1 MSPKTD
7 AQKAAERAERE
18 DMYFVNPEIFAMGMP
33 LPRRTDGSDYAAPD
47 EQPEPR

>member
-18 DMYFVNPEIFAMGMP
+18 DMYYVNPEIFALGMP
-33 LPRRTDGSDYAAPD
+33 LPRRTDGTDYTGPD
-47 EQPEPR
+47 EQAEPR